1 MGLTEEQKRERQLTT
16 QNITT
21 FDSVGEDDYVFI
33 SYKSDEW
40 EVVLD
45 KVVRHMVDN
54 YGLRVYF
61 DKNFERDNDSW
72 VKNMKSAITTRKCR
86 AILAFVS
93 KEYLT
98 SYACVM
104 ELLTA
109 RSKQA
114 CMSYKDERYP
124 TLQIIPIIID
134 KSGSIQNVMSK
145 SGKLVYIK
153 EEEAYLEILKNAKES
168 PWVCNNKKLMPW
180 LDRLAERHE
189 RTEENFSSVA
199 EIILSEGYERSFSI
213 NNNESIFY
221 ERLRETIETCSK
233 DVFDPSL
240 IEKGT
245 AISEDADAVSGVSHL
260 KYWTEFRAY
269 AAQKGLNAGLR
280 LSEAAD
286 HNWYAIYMGSAIFR
300 FECSVNTRKETLR
313 VAFFVQNN
321 PNRFIRLEQAKTAIE
336 AVMKNVGEI
345 VWDGESKAA
354 NVSVIISRKGKNTE
368 EQYEW
373 FCQTVEKLYAAVSP
387 YLDR

>member
-72 VKNMKSAITTRKCR
+72 IKNMKSAITTRKCK

-93 KEYLT
+93 KEYMT

-114 CMSYKDERYP
+114 CMSYKDDRYE
-124 TLQIIPIIID
+124 TLQIVPIIID
-134 KSGSIQNVMSK
+134 KSGSIRNAMSK
-145 SGKLVYIK
+145 SGKPVYIK

-189 RTEENFSSVA
+189 QTEENFSSVA
-199 EIILSEGYERSFSI
+199 EIILSEGYERSFSV

-221 ERLRETIETCSK
+221 EMLRETIETCSK
-233 DVFDPSL
+233 DVFDLSL
-240 IEKGT
+240 IKKGT
-245 AISEDADAVSGVSHL
+245 VISEGTDTVSGISHL

-269 AAQKGLNAGLR
+269 AAQKGLNADLR
-280 LSEAAD
+280 LSEATD
-286 HNWYAIYMGSAIFR
+286 YNWYTIRMGSATFR

-336 AVMKNVGEI
+336 AVIKNVGEI